1 MREVVPG
8 LNKKI
13 RRIKDFP
20 KKGIIF
26 WDITTLFRDPDGL
39 KKVIEAFVKRYKKK
53 DIDCIASIESRGFIV
68 GSTVAYLL
76 GVGFVLIRKKGKLPY
91 DTIEESY
98 VKEYG
103 ADTIEMHT
111 DDIKKGDKVLLLDDL
126 LSTGSTTKAAI
137 KLIER
142 SGGTV
147 LECSYIIEFI
157 EFGAQEKLKKYKLF
171 SLIKCKETE

>member
-1 MREVVPG
+1 MQEVVPG

-26 WDITTLFRDPDGL
+26 WDMTPLLRDPEGL
-39 KKVIEAFVKRYKKK
+39 KKMIDAFVSHYK
-53 DIDCIASIESRGFIV
+53 DMEIDCIASIESRGFYI
-68 GSTVAYLL
+68 GSVVSYLL
-76 GVGFVLIRKKGKLPY
+76 GVGFVIIRKKGKLPY

-98 VKEYG
+98 EKEYG
-103 ADTIEMHT
+103 ADAVEMHT
-111 DDIKKGDKVLLLDDL
+111 DTIQKGDRVVIIDDL

-137 KLIER
+137 DLIER
-142 SGGTV
+142 SGGEV
-147 LECSYIIEFI
+147 IECSYAVEFT

-171 SLIKCKETE
+171 SLIKCEETE